1 MKRERLKTLILLTLV
16 CLSIFLT
23 QQLWFPYPMEI
34 FKSEATDGRVNNI
47 TVSKERKKIISPN
60 AVVVS
65 FGAGD
70 QRTNQ
75 YTILSSN
82 LDMVWSES
90 KDILESYFL
99 GDPEIKS
106 VPKESYI
113 QSSLLKSIE
122 LEFPNNTPTV
132 LVSSHFDSFDN
143 KVIKNVKM
151 INKILIPALNRG
163 TIYIMDNEENVFEVK
178 LSKYEENSTLIGFI
192 DDLAKVEHIKYH
204 PIFSHLDEQGGNY
217 TPIPVTYSTLAT
229 QTVVESEID
238 VTNDL
243 LLIEMVKK
251 FFNKSFDFVKSI
263 KETNGAV
270 VYIYGYGE
278 KSLRIGSKGALTYSE
293 EIGNISSTNIVDS
306 LDAAVEFMLQKRGS
320 LDNLYLKEIKKISS
334 GNNEGYLFGFS
345 YRIGGYAVE
354 TKDSEVKQPIEVE
367 VYGDRVKVYRSSVRK
382 LMDIQGFTPEQLVI
396 NFPSI
401 IDKNIEN
408 LKSEYFSMENQPEEE
423 IDDSSKISE
432 ILKNIEEVRMVYFDT
447 MEEYRGQVLKPSW
460 RVKIKGDV
468 YYFDSYTGEL
478 IGRGSNNVTF
488 K

>member
-1 MKRERLKTLILLTLV
+1 MNRERLKTLILSVLV

-34 FKSEATDGRVNNI
+34 FKSEATDGRIN
-47 TVSKERKKIISPN
+47 TMAVSKERKKIVSPS

-70 QRTNQ
+70 KRTNQ

-82 LDMVWSES
+82 LDMVWNES
-90 KDILESYFL
+90 KDILKSYFL
-99 GDPEIKS
+99 GDAEIKS
-106 VPKESYI
+106 VSKESYV
-113 QSSLLKSIE
+113 QSNLLKSIE
-122 LEFPNNTPTV
+122 LEFPKNTPAI

-143 KVIKNVKM
+143 KIVKNVKV

-163 TIYIMDNEENVFEVK
+163 TIYIVDNEENVFEVK
-178 LSKYEENSTLIGFI
+178 LPKYEENSALIGFI

-238 VTNDL
+238 ITDDL
-243 LLIEMVKK
+243 ILIEKAKK

-263 KETNGAV
+263 REANGAV

-278 KSLRIGSKGALTYSE
+278 KTLRISSKGALEYNE

-306 LDAAVEFMLQKRGS
+306 LDAAVEFMLQKRDS
-320 LDNLYLKEIKKISS
+320 LDNLYLKEIKKTSD
-334 GNNEGYLFGFS
+334 NTGYLFGFS
-345 YRIGGYAVE
+345 YRIGGYSVE

-367 VYGDRVKVYRSSVRK
+367 VYGDKVKVYRSSVRK
-382 LMDIQGFTPEQLVI
+382 LMDIKGFTPEQLVI

-401 IDKNIEN
+401 IDKNIKN
-408 LKSEYFSMENQPEEE
+408 LKTEYFNTGVQPEEE
-423 IDDSSKISE
+423 MDDSSKISE

-447 MEEYRGQVLKPSW
+447 MEEYKGQILKPSW

-468 YYFDSYTGEL
+468 YYFDSYTGDL
-478 IGRGSNNVTF
+478 IGRGSSNNVTF